1 MVIGVEP
8 CRPGSVKLISCKE
21 IRSAARAG
29 EGLRHR
35 VVRHNARAGHL
46 EGEAAMTNMIVDEL
60 GRIPMSPFLT
70 ATLTRAADYATAQAH
85 REVTL
90 EHLLL
95 ALVEDPEASV
105 VLKSSNVELAR
116 LTAEVS
122 DFLGHS
128 VDRVDPSEG
137 HPVAVSH
144 DLKRILEAAAAAA
157 QQGRRREINGAIV
170 LAAIVGDGKSTA
182 AHLLRN
188 QGLTFEEAIRALQKA
203 TAAPP
208 PPQQRPAE
216 SDGPPASTE
225 EVLASARER
234 INARTGGD
242 GTSSAPLGTD
252 RDGELAP
259 QEYHQPA
266 PLNERFG
273 SQPSP
278 YLEPSGSRSARRM
291 ARARGASLPAV
302 SAAPGPAPPAPRGSE
317 FVGAA
322 ARSSTCQAG
331 PCAPHAIAPSR
342 PAAGAVRHTAA
353 SHASGAS
360 RAYAVRSAVRTAAGS
375 AVARAARRVAP
386 RSPAAGCSANRK

>member
-1 MVIGVEP
+1 
-8 CRPGSVKLISCKE
+8 
-21 IRSAARAG
+21 
-29 EGLRHR
+29 
-35 VVRHNARAGHL
+35 
-46 EGEAAMTNMIVDEL
+46 MTNMIVDEL
-60 GRIPMSPFLT
+60 GRIPMSPYLT

-105 VLKSSNVELAR
+105 VLKSSNVQLAR
-116 LTAEVS
+116 LTTEVS

-137 HPVAVSH
+137 HPVTVSQ

-157 QQGRRREINGAIV
+157 QPGRRREINGAIV

-208 PPQQRPAE
+208 PPRPAE
-216 SDGPPASTE
+216 ASDGHPASTE

-242 GTSSAPLGTD
+242 GASSAALG
-252 RDGELAP
+252 
-259 QEYHQPA
+259 
-266 PLNERFG
+266 
-273 SQPSP
+273 
-278 YLEPSGSRSARRM
+278 
-291 ARARGASLPAV
+291 
-302 SAAPGPAPPAPRGSE
+302 
-317 FVGAA
+317 
-322 ARSSTCQAG
+322 
-331 PCAPHAIAPSR
+331 
-342 PAAGAVRHTAA
+342 
-353 SHASGAS
+353 
-360 RAYAVRSAVRTAAGS
+360 
-375 AVARAARRVAP
+375 
-386 RSPAAGCSANRK
+386 ANREA